1 MAKSYLKNNRSATPG
16 RGSVVINGIRIFNPT
31 EAQLIADGWV
41 LYEPQDYRTVEQRV
55 EESDRK
61 INRETDRKI
70 LNEFTWNGEQFY
82 LTMENQF
89 NFKNLYDLRDMRE
102 YPVLIKT
109 KNGFMQLDNAAE
121 VAEFYLAGVNFVD
134 QCLKEGWVKKAEA
147 ADKIEKE
154 YNAAKNK
161 ATETVEE

>member
-1 MAKSYLKNNRSATPG
+1 MIKQYIKNNVIMTPG
-16 RGSVVINGIRIFNPT
+16 KGSVVINGRRVFNPT
-31 EAQLIADGWV
+31 EEQLIADHWSPYTKPKRS
-41 LYEPQDYRTVEQRV
+41 LKSLIL
-55 EESDRK
+55 ESDTT
-61 INRETDRKI
+61 INRETDKKI
-70 LNEFTWNGEQFY
+70 LNEFTWNGERFY

-109 KNGFMQLDNAAE
+109 KTGFMQLDNAEE
-121 VAEFYLAGVNFVD
+121 VAEFYIAGVNFVD

-154 YNAAKNK
+154 YNAAKNT

>member
-1 MAKSYLKNNRSATPG
+1 MADIFIKDNKMIEVG
-16 RGSVVINGIRIFNPT
+16 KGSVIVGDVRVFNPSAEVLRAAGWT
-31 EAQLIADGWV
+31 PRPEFKRPLEMLIKS
-41 LYEPQDYRTVEQRV
+41 
-55 EESDRK
+55 SDEK

-109 KNGFMQLDNAAE
+109 KNGFMQLDNAEE

>member
-1 MAKSYLKNNRSATPG
+1 MSRKYIKNNVIVTVG
-16 RGSVVINGIRIFNPT
+16 KGSVIIDGRRVFNPT
-31 EAQLIADGWV
+31 EAQLIADYWRPYIKPRRSV
-41 LYEPQDYRTVEQRV
+41 QSLIL
-55 EESDRK
+55 ESDTA

-109 KNGFMQLDNAAE
+109 KTGFMQLDNAEE